1 MICLILGSI
10 SAGARQSWVDVVTRV
25 NGNQLGHVSRS
36 RGHVTYCHLATS
48 HQSVH
53 PDLSR
58 VTLVTFRDMSLLL
71 LLPGLALGLRVSD
84 AWVDDIERL
93 EPATST
99 RVETYMFPAAAS
111 VTRDADTALRSRG
124 VAGEGGRLLEPLYFK
139 FKHKHNG
146 KVVSIPMKRSFAG
159 DEHHGKFPF
168 QGSRL
173 TAVATYNLVGKIAVF
188 RTCPSTP
195 KFHPT
200 RFPAASS
207 SRSQSSSY
215 RHCQEAAPHTWT
227 EDGLPSS

>member
-1 MICLILGSI
+1 METSLVMSA
-10 SAGARQSWVDVVTRV
+10 AGAR
-25 NGNQLGHVSRS
+25 GHA
-36 RGHVTYCHLATS
+36 TYCHHATS

-58 VTLVTFRDMSLLL
+58 VTLVTFRDMSLL

-146 KVVSIPMKRSFAG
+146 KVASIPVKRSFAG
-159 DEHHGKFPF
+159 DHHGNFPF

-173 TAVATYNLVGKIAVF
+173 IAVAIT
-188 RTCPSTP
+188 
-195 KFHPT
+195 
-200 RFPAASS
+200 
-207 SRSQSSSY
+207 
-215 RHCQEAAPHTWT
+215 
-227 EDGLPSS
+227 

>member
-1 MICLILGSI
+1 MFSDLKHSPLCDLPDPWQHQCS
-10 SAGARQSWVDVVTRV
+10 GARHSWVDVVTRV

-71 LLPGLALGLRVSD
+71 FLLPGLALGLRVSD

-173 TAVATYNLVGKIAVF
+173 TAVAIIVGKIVVF
-188 RTCPSTP
+188 RTCPSPP
-195 KFHPT
+195 KFHLS
-200 RFPAASS
+200 RFHEASS
-207 SRSQSSSY
+207 CRS
-215 RHCQEAAPHTWT
+215 
-227 EDGLPSS
+227 